1 MTTRRR
7 VVATA
12 AEPGEPSPAALR
24 LAAEHLALGD
34 SLALAAAAAGLA
46 RAALAER
53 ATDDPGFAELLADL
67 RRILAMDQETWLARL
82 QGRLRLVAERLLDA
96 GETSF
101 VNQAVRLT
109 DAFSL
114 ERGGRTAPPSTL
126 EEGRLLLDVL
136 DSMAP
141 EQVLDFIL
149 GHQRRFEVGPDER
162 AAWLRGWQ
170 EAAARCGGLPRPRSV
185 ANDNLAGE
193 TATAAGGGP
202 AGPWAAAPAG
212 DLVGAAVH
220 ALHREATVGPAD
232 DAPS

>member
-1 MTTRRR
+1 MTSRRR
-7 VVATA
+7 VVV
-12 AEPGEPSPAALR
+12 AEPGEPTPAALR

-34 SLALAAAAAGLA
+34 SPALAAAAAQLS
-46 RAALAER
+46 R
-53 ATDDPGFAELLADL
+53 ATLLELQANDPGFAELLADL

-101 VNQAVRLT
+101 VNQVVRLT

-136 DSMAP
+136 AGMAP
-141 EQVLDFIL
+141 EQVLDFVL
-149 GHQRRFEVGPDER
+149 GHQRRFEVSAAER
-162 AAWLRGWQ
+162 AAWLRSWQ
-170 EAAARCGGLPRPRSV
+170 EAAAQHAGMPRPPAV

-193 TATAAGGGP
+193 APAAP
-202 AGPWAAAPAG
+202 TAAPAG
-212 DLVGAAVH
+212 DPLGAAVH
-220 ALHREATVGPAD
+220 ALHRGATITPAD